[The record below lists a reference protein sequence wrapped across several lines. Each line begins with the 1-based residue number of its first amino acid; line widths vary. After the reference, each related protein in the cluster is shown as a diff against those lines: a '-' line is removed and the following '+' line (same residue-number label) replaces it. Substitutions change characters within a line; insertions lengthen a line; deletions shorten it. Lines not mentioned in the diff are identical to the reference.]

1 MNNTKLDAAQ
11 VWKDFEDLLA
21 PRLSLCSSDRVV
33 YSHLF
38 RHSRLEGKLQFSFV
52 TPWLARGTGLCCQ
65 TARDALRRLN
75 SQGVLDIIERSHHGY
90 VVRLRLPQEVREV
103 RTPKVL
109 PSPPA
114 RLPLTPQ
121 SIEDTDFLQTTPLR
135 CAIHQREGGQCFYC
149 LRRVNRRTRCL
160 DHVVPRVSAG
170 GNSYR
175 NLVSCCADCNMQKSN
190 RSAEEHLRALY
201 RDRRLGEAELNARL
215 RALDDL
221 AAGKLKP
228 QMRTS
233 SQGVKLPATLCMQL
247 HSQ

>member
-1 MNNTKLDAAQ
+1 MKNKKPDAAQ

-21 PRLSLCSSDRVV
+21 PRLSLTSSDRVV

-38 RHSRLEGKLQFSFV
+38 RHSRLEGKLQFPFT

-65 TARDALRRLN
+65 TARDSLRRLN
-75 SQGVLDIIERSHHGY
+75 SQGVVDVIERSHQGY
-90 VVRLRLPQEVREV
+90 VVRVRLPQEVRAA
-103 RTPKVL
+103 RTPKIP
-109 PSPPA
+109 PSRPA
-114 RLPLTPQ
+114 HPPLTPHG
-121 SIEDTDFLQTTPLR
+121 IEDTDFLQTTPLR
-135 CAIHQREGGQCFYC
+135 CAIHHREGGRCFYC

-175 NLVSCCADCNMQKSN
+175 NLVSCCADCNMQKSG

-228 QMRTS
+228 LLPG
-233 SQGVKLPATLCMQL
+233 QGRIEK
-247 HSQ
+247 

>member
-1 MNNTKLDAAQ
+1 MKNKKPDAAQ

-21 PRLSLCSSDRVV
+21 PRLSLTSSDRVV

-75 SQGVLDIIERSHHGY
+75 SHGVLDIIERSHHGY

-103 RTPKVL
+103 PTPKIAPRRRTHMSL
-109 PSPPA
+109 S
-114 RLPLTPQ
+114 PQ

-135 CAIHQREGGQCFYC
+135 CAIHHREGGRCFYC

-160 DHVVPRVSAG
+160 DHVVPRVSSG

-175 NLVSCCADCNMQKSN
+175 NLVSCCADCNMQKSG

-228 QMRTS
+228 AIP
-233 SQGVKLPATLCMQL
+233 SQA
-247 HSQ
+247 

>member
-1 MNNTKLDAAQ
+1 MKNKKLDAAQ

-21 PRLSLCSSDRVV
+21 PRLSLTSSDRVV

-38 RHSRLEGKLQFSFV
+38 RHSRLEGKLQFPFT

-65 TARDALRRLN
+65 TARDSLRRLN
-75 SQGVLDIIERSHHGY
+75 SQGVLDVIERSHQGY
-90 VVRLRLPQEVREV
+90 VVRLRLPQEVRAV
-103 RTPKVL
+103 RTPRIP
-109 PSPPA
+109 PSRPA
-114 RLPLTPQ
+114 VLPLTPQ
-121 SIEDTDFLQTTPLR
+121 SIDDTDFLQTTPLR
-135 CAIHQREGGQCFYC
+135 RAIHHREGSRCFYC

-175 NLVSCCADCNMQKSN
+175 NLVSCCSDCNMQKSG
-190 RSAEEHLRALY
+190 RSAEEHLRELY

-228 QMRTS
+228 TLPG
-233 SQGVKLPATLCMQL
+233 QGRIEG
-247 HSQ
+247 

>member
-1 MNNTKLDAAQ
+1 MNNKNLDVAQ
-11 VWKDFEDLLA
+11 VWKDLEDLLA
-21 PRLSLCSSDRVV
+21 PRLSLTSSDRVV

-38 RHSRLEGKLQFSFV
+38 RHSRLEGKLQFPFT

-65 TARDALRRLN
+65 TARDSLRRLN
-75 SQGVLDIIERSHHGY
+75 AQGVVDVIERSHQGY
-90 VVRLRLPQEVREV
+90 VVRVRLPQEVRAV
-103 RTPKVL
+103 RTPRIA
-109 PSPPA
+109 PS
-114 RLPLTPQ
+114 RRTHMSLSPQ

-135 CAIHQREGGQCFYC
+135 AIHQREGGQCFYC

-170 GNSYR
+170 GNSYC
-175 NLVSCCADCNMQKSN
+175 NLVSCCADCNMQKSG

-228 QMRTS
+228 R
-233 SQGVKLPATLCMQL
+233 LPGEERIEK
-247 HSQ
+247 